1 MVTCTYV
8 EAPEVKPGKVKIF
21 LGKFCFFDKTLIR
34 QRDETFR
41 SGWCAEI
48 THPWIKAKQQTGN
61 TAQR

>member
-48 THPWIKAKQQTGN
+48 THP
-61 TAQR
+61 